1 MGLGSILYIQCEEC
15 PQLNAIKTGKTHSS
29 PTKKNVG
36 RPIWDINTKAATG
49 SINAGIGATG
59 MNVFLTS
66 LNIPWLSKRAYRFR
80 EEEAI
85 EGILH
90 VTKETCTEAI
100 SREVEAVVESN
111 PTETTR
117 NKAEINASF
126 DAGWQK
132 RGSGRAYN
140 SLSGHSTLIGSRTG
154 GVLSYAVR
162 SKSCRVCDHAKRTN
176 QTGRK
181 HQCSQNWTGSAKSME
196 PSMGVELTR
205 GLTGELDLH
214 NKGKGQSI
222 KYSVGNIIMDG
233 DTTTISHI
241 HQNVSDQISVWS
253 DIGHAKKALHGHLLR
268 ISSSHKAL
276 SKTVI
281 DYLVKCFGYVLT
293 QNKGNPE
300 GIRKGCKVIPNHAF
314 GDHSSCGSWCQ
325 HKKNA
330 ESYRH
335 QSLPH
340 GKDLEG
346 EDLKADL
353 LQVFE
358 LFASYADKLA
368 PMGSTQLNESFNN
381 LVSVHAPKRLH
392 FSGSASQRG
401 RVAFAVATKN
411 SGKSTICKVRKML
424 RFASYQQ
431 CSEQGNNRPLID
443 MFCPRMEFHS
453 RPLKQTN

>member
-1 MGLGSILYIQCEEC
+1 
-15 PQLNAIKTGKTHSS
+15 
-29 PTKKNVG
+29 
-36 RPIWDINTKAATG
+36 
-49 SINAGIGATG
+49 
-59 MNVFLTS
+59 
-66 LNIPWLSKRAYRFR
+66 
-80 EEEAI
+80 
-85 EGILH
+85 
-90 VTKETCTEAI
+90 
-100 SREVEAVVESN
+100 
-111 PTETTR
+111 
-117 NKAEINASF
+117 
-126 DAGWQK
+126 
-132 RGSGRAYN
+132 
-140 SLSGHSTLIGSRTG
+140 
-154 GVLSYAVR
+154 
-162 SKSCRVCDHAKRTN
+162 
-176 QTGRK
+176 
-181 HQCSQNWTGSAKSME
+181 ME

-300 GIRKGCKVIPNHAF
+300 GIRKGCKVIPNLAF

-330 ESYRH
+330 ESYRN

-368 PMGSTQLNESFNN
+368 PMGSTQPNESFNN

-392 FSGSASQRG
+392 FSGSASLRG

-411 SGKSTICKVRKML
+411 SGKSTICKVQYPNSNKK
-424 RFASYQQ
+424 
-431 CSEQGNNRPLID
+431 I
-443 MFCPRMEFHS
+443 
-453 RPLKQTN
+453 

>member
-1 MGLGSILYIQCEEC
+1 
-15 PQLNAIKTGKTHSS
+15 
-29 PTKKNVG
+29 
-36 RPIWDINTKAATG
+36 
-49 SINAGIGATG
+49 
-59 MNVFLTS
+59 
-66 LNIPWLSKRAYRFR
+66 
-80 EEEAI
+80 
-85 EGILH
+85 
-90 VTKETCTEAI
+90 
-100 SREVEAVVESN
+100 
-111 PTETTR
+111 
-117 NKAEINASF
+117 
-126 DAGWQK
+126 
-132 RGSGRAYN
+132 
-140 SLSGHSTLIGSRTG
+140 
-154 GVLSYAVR
+154 
-162 SKSCRVCDHAKRTN
+162 
-176 QTGRK
+176 
-181 HQCSQNWTGSAKSME
+181 ME

-353 LQVFE
+353 LQV
-358 LFASYADKLA
+358 K
-368 PMGSTQLNESFNN
+368 
-381 LVSVHAPKRLH
+381 
-392 FSGSASQRG
+392 
-401 RVAFAVATKN
+401 
-411 SGKSTICKVRKML
+411 
-424 RFASYQQ
+424 
-431 CSEQGNNRPLID
+431 
-443 MFCPRMEFHS
+443 
-453 RPLKQTN
+453 

>member
-1 MGLGSILYIQCEEC
+1 MHLF
-15 PQLNAIKTGKTHSS
+15 AIF
-29 PTKKNVG
+29 
-36 RPIWDINTKAATG
+36 
-49 SINAGIGATG
+49 
-59 MNVFLTS
+59 M
-66 LNIPWLSKRAYRFR
+66 
-80 EEEAI
+80 
-85 EGILH
+85 
-90 VTKETCTEAI
+90 C
-100 SREVEAVVESN
+100 
-111 PTETTR
+111 
-117 NKAEINASF
+117 
-126 DAGWQK
+126 
-132 RGSGRAYN
+132 
-140 SLSGHSTLIGSRTG
+140 
-154 GVLSYAVR
+154 
-162 SKSCRVCDHAKRTN
+162 
-176 QTGRK
+176 
-181 HQCSQNWTGSAKSME
+181 SAKSME

-205 GLTGELDLH
+205 GLTGALDLH

-368 PMGSTQLNESFNN
+368 PMGSTQPNESFNN

-392 FSGSASQRG
+392 FSGSASLRG

-411 SGKSTICKVRKML
+411 SGKSTICKINEANNLSPGSVTVKFNKNREREYRKRKKRETTRAYKRKRIVRKKARNSETGQAEL
-424 RFASYQQ
+424 LEGTTYQSGVQFSTDQPDLASIPTPYYAPTSTPLCTSDIQNSTYVVFDLETSNIGIST
-431 CSEQGNNRPLID
+431 CSSPWHTKVHVFLSCVCV
-443 MFCPRMEFHS
+443 FLLLLC
-453 RPLKQTN
+453 